1 MLTFLFFTIYNRFNF
16 NQPYRKTMEYCLRPR
31 RSMLYVPG
39 CNQHYLDRARTLAAD
54 SVILDLGD
62 PILVDAKLQSR
73 DNVVAAVKQGGYGS
87 REVVVRVN
95 NLDSIWGHD
104 DIKAVANIGADAI
117 LFPNI
122 ESAEHVHTA
131 LKLLDAAG
139 GSHMPIMVMI
149 ESPLAVLNAK
159 EIASASDRI
168 TCIVMATSDLISQLH
183 ARVTHERSAILTSLS
198 LVILAARAY
207 GRCVIDGITSDFKNM
222 HSFEYACRLG
232 RDMGLDGKSLVHP
245 AQIAY
250 CNDAYTPKAA
260 EVANARLII
269 KALQEAN
276 EGGLGTVVVNDK
288 LVEQHHV
295 KAAQRLLKLSDMI
308 AELEE
313 DFI

>member
-1 MLTFLFFTIYNRFNF
+1 
-16 NQPYRKTMEYCLRPR
+16 MEYCLRPR

-39 CNQHYLDRARTLAAD
+39 CNLHYLDRARTLPAD

-73 DNVVAAVKQGGYGS
+73 ENVVAAVKQGGYGS

-95 NLDSIWGHD
+95 DLDSIWGPD

-122 ESAEHVHTA
+122 ESREDV
-131 LKLLDAAG
+131 LKAQAALDAAG
-139 GSHMPIMVMI
+139 GSQMPIMVMI
-149 ESPLAVLNAK
+149 ESPIAVLNAK

-250 CNDAYTPKAA
+250 CNDAYTPKAT

-308 AELEE
+308 SELEE

>member
-1 MLTFLFFTIYNRFNF
+1 
-16 NQPYRKTMEYCLRPR
+16 MEIGFRPR

-39 CNQHYLDRARTLAAD
+39 CNLHYLDRARTLPAD

-62 PILVDAKLQSR
+62 PILIDCKIQSR
-73 DNVVAAVKQGGYGS
+73 ENIVAAVKQGGYGS

-122 ESAEHVHTA
+122 ESANDVHTA
-131 LKLLDAAG
+131 LKWLDEAG

-149 ESPLAVLNAK
+149 ESPIAVLNSK
-159 EIASASDRI
+159 EIAAASDRI
-168 TCIVMATSDLISQLH
+168 ACMVMATSDLISQLH

-207 GRCVIDGITSDFKNM
+207 GRCVVDGISSDFKNM

-232 RDMGLDGKSLVHP
+232 RDMGFDGKSLVHP

-250 CNDAYTPKAA
+250 SNDAYTPKAT
-260 EVANARLII
+260 EIKSARAII
-269 KALQEAN
+269 QALKEAN
-276 EGGLGTVVVNDK
+276 DAGRGTVVVDDK
-288 LVEQHHV
+288 LVEHHHV
-295 KAAQRLLKLSDMI
+295 KAALRLLKLHNMI

-313 DFI
+313 EFI

>member
-1 MLTFLFFTIYNRFNF
+1 
-16 NQPYRKTMEYCLRPR
+16 MEYCLRPR

-39 CNQHYLDRARTLAAD
+39 CNTHYLDRARTLAAD

-62 PILVDAKLQSR
+62 PILVDAKIQSR
-73 DNVVAAVKQGGYGS
+73 ENVVAAVKAGGYGG

-122 ESAEHVHTA
+122 ESHEDVLQAQQ
-131 LKLLDAAG
+131 LLDDAG

-149 ESPLAVLNAK
+149 ESPIAVLNAK

-168 TCIVMATSDLISQLH
+168 ICIVMATSDLISQLH
-183 ARVTHERSAILTSLS
+183 AHVTHERSAILTSLS

-207 GRCVIDGITSDFKNM
+207 GCCVIDGISSDFKNM

-232 RDMGLDGKSLVHP
+232 RDMGMDGKSLVHP

-250 CNDAYTPKAA
+250 CNDAYTPKVA
-260 EVANARLII
+260 EVANARAII
-269 KALQEAN
+269 KALKEAN
-276 EGGLGTVVVNDK
+276 ESGRGTVVVNDK
-288 LVEQHHV
+288 LVEHHHI
-295 KAAQRLLKLSDMI
+295 KAAQRMI
-308 AELEE
+308 HLHEAILELAEEY
-313 DFI
+313 I

>member
-1 MLTFLFFTIYNRFNF
+1 
-16 NQPYRKTMEYCLRPR
+16 MEFCFRPR

-39 CNQHYLDRARTLAAD
+39 CNQYYLERARSLPAD

-62 PILVDAKLQSR
+62 PILIDSKIESR
-73 DNVVAAVKQGGYGS
+73 HNVVAAVKQGGYGA

-95 NLDSIWGHD
+95 NLDSTWGHD

-122 ESAEHVHTA
+122 ESASDVHTA
-131 LKLLDAAG
+131 LKWLDEAG

-149 ESPLAVLNAK
+149 ESPIAVLNAK
-159 EIASASDRI
+159 EIAAASNRI
-168 TCIVMATSDLISQLH
+168 ACMVMATSDLISQLH

-198 LVILAARAY
+198 LVVLAARAY

-232 RDMGLDGKSLVHP
+232 RDIGFDGKSLVHP

-250 CNDAYTPKAA
+250 SNDAYTPKLSEIADA
-260 EVANARLII
+260 IEII
-269 KALQEAN
+269 KALKEAN
-276 EGGLGTVVVNDK
+276 VAGHGTVVVNDI

-295 KAAQRLLKLSDMI
+295 KAAERLLKLHDMI
-308 AELEE
+308 TELEE
-313 DFI
+313 EYI